1 MNINPYVRPETDV
14 IVISVESVVLYGGGG
29 TTDLPKD
36 PPGEWES

>member
-1 MNINPYVRPETDV
+1 MNLNLYVRPETDV

-29 TTDLPKD
+29 TTPMTQD